1 MLSNLGVSFRCRF
14 RHTGDLADLS
24 EAIQKQQC
32 AIQLTPDGL
41 AGLPGRLSN
50 LGISLQSR
58 FERTGD
64 LTDISE
70 AIIVQQRAV
79 KLTPD
84 GHANLP
90 ALLNNLGNSFIRRF
104 GRTGDFA
111 DISEAIQ
118 NQKRAVQL
126 TPDEHADLPRRLS
139 NLGISFRGRFHR
151 TGDLTDISEAI
162 IVQQRA
168 IQLTPDGHADLPA
181 LFNNLGNSFIRR
193 FKRTGDFKDVSEAIQ
208 NQQRAVQLTPD
219 GHADLPGRLSNL
231 GISFQSRFEL
241 TGDFK
246 DISEAIIVQQRGVQ
260 LTSNGH
266 ADLTALLNNLG
277 ESFLRRHEGSG
288 ALDGPSLI
296 SALSNFRL
304 SAISSTGL
312 PHARLGAGIQWTKLS
327 SLSKISS
334 SDLLEANE
342 CVIQLLSLI
351 TSLDNTVQHR
361 YESLKDTS
369 QLTMTASAAALSV
382 DCPEKALE
390 WLEQGRSI
398 VWNQINRLRTPVE
411 ELRVHDSGLADRFST
426 LSVQLENAGSR
437 TDPRSA
443 GGELSTDAKISLQN
457 EAHNHIQL
465 AQDWEALLTSIR
477 NLNIPQFK
485 NFLRPRK
492 CEDLLHGLPDSGHV
506 IIINVDPMRCDA
518 LAVMAGCSKPIHMPL
533 GRFSYKLS
541 C

>member
-1 MLSNLGVSFRCRF
+1 MIKDQQRAVQLTPDGHADLPALLNNLGNSFIRRFKRTGDLADISEAIQNQQRAVQFTPDGNPDLPALLSNLGVSFRCRF

-70 AIIVQQRAV
+70 AIIVQQR
-79 KLTPD
+79 
-84 GHANLP
+84 
-90 ALLNNLGNSFIRRF
+90 
-104 GRTGDFA
+104 
-111 DISEAIQ
+111 
-118 NQKRAVQL
+118 
-126 TPDEHADLPRRLS
+126 
-139 NLGISFRGRFHR
+139 
-151 TGDLTDISEAI
+151 
-162 IVQQRA
+162 
-168 IQLTPDGHADLPA
+168 
-181 LFNNLGNSFIRR
+181 
-193 FKRTGDFKDVSEAIQ
+193 
-208 NQQRAVQLTPD
+208 
-219 GHADLPGRLSNL
+219 
-231 GISFQSRFEL
+231 
-241 TGDFK
+241 
-246 DISEAIIVQQRGVQ
+246 GVQ

-304 SAISSTGL
+304 SAISSTGP
-312 PHARLGAGIQWTKLS
+312 PHVRLRAGIQWTKLS
-327 SLSKISS
+327 SLSKFSS

-361 YESLKDTS
+361 YQSLKDTS

-411 ELRVHDSGLADRFST
+411 ELRAHDSGLADRFST

-477 NLNIPQFK
+477 NLNVPQFK

-492 CEDLLHGLPDSGHV
+492 CEDLLQGLPDSGHV

-533 GRFSYKLS
+533 GRFSYKQAMFLAKELRSYLS
-541 C
+541 FYGLRTRYSDESPSESDPRAVAPYNHRGSTVDLGEVLKTLWTDLVEPILQALTIQVCGISP